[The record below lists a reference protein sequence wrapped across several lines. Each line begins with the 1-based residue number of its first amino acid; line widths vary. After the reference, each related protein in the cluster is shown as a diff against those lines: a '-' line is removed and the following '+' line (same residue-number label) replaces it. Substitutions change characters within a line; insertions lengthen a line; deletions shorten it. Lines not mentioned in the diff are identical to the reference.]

1 MRTAGAG
8 GAVEQGRPLSAGPRR
23 SSTLGTVV
31 FWASLGISLV
41 LTLSFVV
48 GALAPLVPFLVFL
61 PAIVATV
68 GTLQQTAVIAGWT
81 YLVAFMV
88 YASRDGISGQEL
100 YGLVLA
106 AVLAVL
112 SIAASWYRIR
122 SAEEEYRR
130 RSHEEE
136 VRQLRSTVAEL
147 QRRILRPLPARV
159 SGLIVDGHY
168 RPVEENQMVGGD
180 IYEVVRTPF
189 GVRVMI
195 ADVQGKGLPAVGT
208 AFSVLGAFRSAAYHI
223 KDLIQLAD
231 VLDTSVVRYNIY
243 AKQVQEPERFVTAL
257 LLDIDDQ
264 GRVRVINCGHLP
276 PYVVCPQYAGPAV
289 PHDPSAP
296 LGLGSLV
303 PQARVIQEFSLPPEA
318 TLLLCTDGV
327 TEARNRD
334 GKFYPLKERL
344 RGWRNVPA
352 EQLIERIAADLGEFT
367 EEDYRDDMTVLT
379 LYRERSAAPVAEP
392 PRQAAR

>member
-1 MRTAGAG
+1 PRFRHRGTRGGPPFLLACPAGATARIPRSQRYGPPASGQERHRCAVFPGGYRLPDHTRTAHREEEIVMRTAGAG

-68 GTLQQTAVIAGWT
+68 GTLQQTAIIAGWT

-231 VLDTSVVRYNIY
+231 VLDTSVMRYNIY
-243 AKQVQEPERFVTAL
+243 AKQVQ
-257 LLDIDDQ
+257 
-264 GRVRVINCGHLP
+264 
-276 PYVVCPQYAGPAV
+276 
-289 PHDPSAP
+289 
-296 LGLGSLV
+296 
-303 PQARVIQEFSLPPEA
+303 
-318 TLLLCTDGV
+318 
-327 TEARNRD
+327 
-334 GKFYPLKERL
+334 
-344 RGWRNVPA
+344 
-352 EQLIERIAADLGEFT
+352 
-367 EEDYRDDMTVLT
+367 
-379 LYRERSAAPVAEP
+379 
-392 PRQAAR
+392 